1 MKFITP
7 PQNQGQPVEIAY
19 MASSLGVV
27 MAVWDH
33 ADPGH
38 GYYRIAPWTAA
49 MERWAESSGPQNTPP
64 PGGRWG
70 KKLTRAQLE
79 KKLY

>member
-7 PQNQGQPVEIAY
+7 PQHQGQIVEVAY
-19 MASSLGVV
+19 MLSPLGVV
-27 MAVWDH
+27 MGVHDRS
-33 ADPGH
+33 DRST
-38 GYYRIAPWTAA
+38 YYRIAPWTAA

-79 KKLY
+79 KMLR

>member
-7 PQNQGQPVEIAY
+7 PQHQGQIVEVAY
-19 MASSLGVV
+19 MLTPLGVV
-27 MAVWDH
+27 MGVHDRS
-33 ADPGH
+33 DRST
-38 GYYRIAPWTAA
+38 YYRIASWTAA
-49 MERWAESSGPQNTPP
+49 LERWAESSGPQNEPP

-79 KKLY
+79 KKLG